1 MRFQLHRKPVASIN
15 NMFHTISKT
24 LRRALALTIGFAL
37 HLSTSDNAKA
47 NAVIITSSGASA
59 ADIQDAVNGFRTS
72 IALGG
77 GNNGVGGFFTNG
89 FRNINWDGVPDTFSE
104 PNFLPG
110 NFFNANSPRGL
121 LMQTPGVG
129 FFLSADSNNP
139 TGTPTEFAVLDPS
152 YPGNFQPFTAERL
165 FIAAGSTV
173 TNNRFFVPTSP
184 DIAASIFGFG
194 VVFTDVDIFGSTSL
208 EFFDINGVSLGE
220 VFAPVQ
226 DGGFSFVG
234 VSFDA
239 GELIGS
245 VRVTSGNAFLGGGN
259 VDGAGIDVVAMD
271 DFMYSEPQAIV
282 PEPVTPA
289 FVLLGLSSLAVRR
302 RRVLGVASV

>member
-1 MRFQLHRKPVASIN
+1 MNKLV
-15 NMFHTISKT
+15 HTITKT
-24 LRRALALTIGFAL
+24 LRRALAVTIGCGV
-37 HLSTSDNAKA
+37 HLSTSENASA
-47 NAVIITSSGASA
+47 SVVITTSSGASA
-59 ADIQDAVNGFRTS
+59 ADIQNAVNGFRTS

-104 PNFLPG
+104 PNLLPG

-129 FFLSADSNNP
+129 FLLSADSSNP

-152 YPGNFQPFTAERL
+152 YPSNFQPFTAERL
-165 FIAAGSTV
+165 FIAAGSTI
-173 TNNRFFVPTSP
+173 TDNRFFVPTSP
-184 DIAASIFGFG
+184 GTAASIFGFG

-208 EFFDINGVSLGE
+208 EFFDLDGVSLGA

-259 VDGAGIDVVAMD
+259 VDGPGIDVVAMD
-271 DFMYSEPQAIV
+271 DFMYSEPQVIV
-282 PEPVTPA
+282 PEPGISA

-302 RRVLGVASV
+302 RRMLGVPQV